1 MLAPAPRFDVVLKHI
16 VVMPRQ
22 AFELAFTGGPT
33 RNDRAC
39 FDYVSSDPEVA
50 SVELGMPTCSDDLKK
65 SYQEAEPFG
74 AIHPVRGIHNEVGL
88 VVALKPGEAEL
99 SVRLLEHPSG
109 REIARKGWGALR
121 RSTWELFVN
130 LARFRRALMRSLVM
144 TCNLDSFGFFLHF
157 PRVVLLKQTVQVIGL
172 ALAQMIVPQEPT
184 SKSEC
189 RQLHQLGPWSHC

>member
-1 MLAPAPRFDVVLKHI
+1 MPAPAPRFDVVLKHI
-16 VVMPRQ
+16 VVMPGQ

-33 RNDRAC
+33 RNDRTY

-65 SYQEAEPFG
+65 SLQEAEPFG

-109 REIARKGWGALR
+109 REIARKGWGGPATFDLGAFR
-121 RSTWELFVN
+121 QFC
-130 LARFRRALMRSLVM
+130 RF
-144 TCNLDSFGFFLHF
+144 
-157 PRVVLLKQTVQVIGL
+157 
-172 ALAQMIVPQEPT
+172 
-184 SKSEC
+184 
-189 RQLHQLGPWSHC
+189 